1 MDRRAQCSGDHGR
14 SGFAGVA
21 DCEDDLVTS
30 LEESFLCVDCNTVA
44 GNSRNCAKCQSGSL
58 LNLASILNRKTVS
71 REAMEV
77 LRFIPSWK
85 GVA

>member
-1 MDRRAQCSGDHGR
+1 M
-14 SGFAGVA
+14 
-21 DCEDDLVTS
+21 TS

-58 LNLASILNRKTVS
+58 LNLGKVLNRKTVS

-77 LRFIPSWK
+77 LGYLPSFSVCTVK
-85 GVA
+85 QQGRV

>member
-1 MDRRAQCSGDHGR
+1 MT
-14 SGFAGVA
+14 
-21 DCEDDLVTS
+21 TS
-30 LEESFLCVDCNTVA
+30 LSESWLCVDCDTVSS
-44 GNSRNCAKCQSGSL
+44 NSRNCAKCQSGSL

-85 GVA
+85 EVA

>member
-1 MDRRAQCSGDHGR
+1 MT
-14 SGFAGVA
+14 
-21 DCEDDLVTS
+21 TS
-30 LEESFLCVDCNTVA
+30 LSESWLCVDCETVA

-58 LNLASILNRKTVS
+58 LNLGKVLNRKTVS

-85 GVA
+85 EVA